1 MKRITFFVFYLLC
14 CITLFAQSA
23 GNADSTEISIYNEIT
38 SYNTTGYY
46 PGVVDRTD
54 FLKKNY
60 PESVF
65 ITPALVLK
73 GEALVNLG
81 RFSEATET
89 FLLVI
94 PSMHLG
100 SEDFAKTYYLLGKAY
115 YFQQQYNKALDAF
128 YKACSI
134 SEKEEKYDYYDI
146 SMLYAGRIYYIQGD
160 YAKAVPVFEY
170 IAANGKKF
178 TVKAY
183 DEALQ
188 KIFVSYANIC
198 EYEKSIELY
207 EELEQYQNDN
217 KRFSDEVFTFFTM
230 YAAESYEKA
239 GKAQKAYNL
248 YNSLIESEN
257 QNVSVTAL
265 KKAYL
270 VASQNNLDVEPSEVL
285 QRIQRISKNTNSQTI
300 ITDFWVRVGIDS
312 YSQKDFAKARE
323 CFELAKEAGAAERD
337 AATGDEASA
346 EKESLLIISLYEARM
361 QIEEAVKAGNE
372 VSADKT
378 GGKSAISSLAKEL
391 ETELSQNQNSYLSAK
406 TKNLTASY
414 YAFLIYCKAAQEDW
428 SSIPPIYEK
437 MREREAAGEKFV
449 DSQTLLLT
457 ATAFYKQR
465 KYAEAENII
474 VTNLT
479 EKENKLLYAEILSR
493 QGKYKEAEVLYEKL
507 YAKKELSLEESLEY
521 AKVLFQQKKWKKAK
535 ETALEANQPL
545 SPYLAGLC
553 EIKLKDYTTAKGH
566 FEQYL
571 KKADSYKGEAV
582 YYKGYASYRLGEYKE
597 AYSTF
602 IEFNNN
608 YKLSAELRNKA
619 YDFAAKSA
627 LRFGDFDKAALQAE
641 ALVSFARND
650 EERYNAALFCS
661 QIYADKK
668 DYAKAVS
675 TLEPFTK
682 KQTNTAISALFQ
694 IAKIYENAGDDD
706 KAEAEYKIIYTDYS
720 RTPEAEEAMYRCG
733 ELYYSK
739 GNYKKAEEGFT
750 KYIFTYVGGRFT
762 DAAYYFSGESNLKL
776 GDNNRCIMQN
786 KTLLSKFPQSLYYYA
801 GAKNLMQAYYDEGF
815 YAESLEIAKK
825 IVAKNKKQAEADG
838 IVEKI
843 TELEQITAGTD
854 RRIVEKR
861 SEFTKKGELTTVE
874 GRIAGTELVALYAQ
888 FDEYYEEGLALA
900 KKLLPLQAPDE
911 NSSKKNFDD
920 VLCGAKNADF
930 LALDYENKA
939 LYKESAEMYLKAAE
953 CYRICGKGYETDAAA
968 ALYSASS
975 AFVSANQSGDAKAT
989 AKLLKSLYPGSKQAN
1004 KVDALIK

>member
-1 MKRITFFVFYLLC
+1 
-14 CITLFAQSA
+14 
-23 GNADSTEISIYNEIT
+23 
-38 SYNTTGYY
+38 
-46 PGVVDRTD
+46 
-54 FLKKNY
+54 
-60 PESVF
+60 
-65 ITPALVLK
+65 
-73 GEALVNLG
+73 
-81 RFSEATET
+81 
-89 FLLVI
+89 
-94 PSMHLG
+94 
-100 SEDFAKTYYLLGKAY
+100 
-115 YFQQQYNKALDAF
+115 
-128 YKACSI
+128 
-134 SEKEEKYDYYDI
+134 
-146 SMLYAGRIYYIQGD
+146 MLYAGRIYYLQGD

-188 KIFVSYANIC
+188 KLFVSYANTG

-207 EELEQYQNDN
+207 EQLEQYQNEN
-217 KRFSDEVFTFFTM
+217 KRFSGEVFVFFTM

-239 GKAQKAYNL
+239 DKPQKAYNL

-265 KKAYL
+265 KKAYI

-312 YSQKDFAKARE
+312 YLQKDFDKARE
-323 CFELAKEAGAAERD
+323 CFELAKEASEQN
-337 AATGDEASA
+337 
-346 EKESLLIISLYEARM
+346 ESSLIISLYEARM
-361 QIEEAVKAGNE
+361 KIEEAVKAKNE
-372 VSADKT
+372 VSGDK
-378 GGKSAISSLAKEL
+378 SSVSSLAKQL
-391 ETELSQNQNSYLSAK
+391 ESELSQNENRYLSAE
-406 TKNLTASY
+406 TKNLTSSY
-414 YAFLIYCKAAQEDW
+414 YAFLIYCSAAQEEW
-428 SSIPPIYEK
+428 SRIPPLYEK
-437 MREREAAGEKFV
+437 MLETEVAGAKSI
-449 DSQTLLLT
+449 DSQTVLLT

-465 KYAEAENII
+465 KYAEAESII
-474 VTNLT
+474 TTNLT
-479 EKENKLLYAEILSR
+479 EKENRLLYAAILSR
-493 QGKYKEAEVLYEKL
+493 QGKYKEAESIYEKL
-507 YAKKELSLEESLEY
+507 YAKKELSAEETLEY
-521 AKVLFQQKKWKKAK
+521 AKVLYLQKKWKKAK
-535 ETALEANQPL
+535 ETALEAKQPL

-553 EIKLKDYTTAKGH
+553 EIKLKDYKAAKEH
-566 FEQYL
+566 LNQYV
-571 KKADSYKGEAV
+571 KQAGNYKGEAV
-582 YYKGYASYRLGEYKE
+582 YYKGYASYRLGEYKD

-602 IEFNNN
+602 IDFNNN
-608 YKLSAELRNKA
+608 YKVSAELRLKA

-641 ALVSFARND
+641 ALVSFARTD

-682 KQTNTAISALFQ
+682 KQTDTAISALFQ
-694 IAKIYENAGDDD
+694 IAKIYETAGDDD

-786 KTLLSKFPQSLYYYA
+786 KTLITKFPQSLYYYA
-801 GAKNLMQAYYDEGF
+801 GARNLMQAYYDEGF
-815 YAESLEIAKK
+815 YAESLDIAKK
-825 IVAKNKKQAEADG
+825 IVSKNKKQAEADG
-838 IVEKI
+838 IAEKI

-861 SEFTKKGELTTVE
+861 SEFAKKGELGTVE

-888 FDEYYEEGLALA
+888 FDEYYEEGIALA

-911 NSSKKNFDD
+911 SSTKKNIDD

-953 CYRICGKGYETDAAA
+953 CYRICGKGYETEAAA
-968 ALYSASS
+968 ALYSATS
-975 AFVSANQSGDAKAT
+975 AFVSANQNGDAKAT

>member
-81 RFSEATET
+81 RFSEAAET

-115 YFQQQYNKALDAF
+115 YFQQQYDKALDAF

-134 SEKEEKYDYYDI
+134 SGKEEKYDYYDI
-146 SMLYAGRIYYIQGD
+146 SMLYAGRIYYLQGD

-170 IAANGKKF
+170 VAANGKKF

-188 KIFVSYANIC
+188 KLFVSYANIG

-207 EELEQYQNDN
+207 EQLEQYQNDN
-217 KRFSDEVFTFFTM
+217 KRFSSEVFVFFTM

-285 QRIQRISKNTNSQTI
+285 QRIQRISKNTNSQGI

-312 YSQKDFAKARE
+312 YLQKDFDKARE
-323 CFELAKEAGAAERD
+323 CFELAKEASEQN
-337 AATGDEASA
+337 
-346 EKESLLIISLYEARM
+346 ESSLIISLYEARM
-361 QIEEAVKAGNE
+361 KIEEAVKAGNE
-372 VSADKT
+372 VSGDK
-378 GGKSAISSLAKEL
+378 SSVSTLAKQL
-391 ETELSQNQNSYLSAK
+391 ESELSQNENSYLSAE

-414 YAFLIYCKAAQEDW
+414 YAFLIYCRAAQEEW
-428 SSIPPIYEK
+428 NRIPPLYEK
-437 MREREAAGEKFV
+437 MLETEAAGEKSP
-449 DSQTLLLT
+449 DSQTVLLT

-479 EKENKLLYAEILSR
+479 EKENKLLYAAILSR
-493 QGKYKEAEVLYEKL
+493 QGKYKEAESIYEKL
-507 YAKKELSLEESLEY
+507 YAKKDLSAEETLEY
-521 AKVLFQQKKWKKAK
+521 AKVLYQQKKWKKAK

-553 EIKLKDYTTAKGH
+553 EIKLKDYKAAKEH
-566 FEQYL
+566 LNQYV
-571 KKADSYKGEAV
+571 KQAGDYKGEAV
-582 YYKGYASYRLGEYKE
+582 YYKGYVSYRLGEYKD

-602 IEFNNN
+602 IDFNNN
-608 YKLSAELRNKA
+608 YKLSAELRLKA

-627 LRFGDFDKAALQAE
+627 LRFGDFDKAAVQAE
-641 ALVSFARND
+641 AMVSIARNN
-650 EERYNAALFCS
+650 EEKYNAALFCS

-668 DYAKAVS
+668 DYEKAVS

-682 KQTNTAISALFQ
+682 MQTDTAISALFQ
-694 IAKIYENAGDDD
+694 IAKIYENAGEDD

-786 KTLLSKFPQSLYYYA
+786 KTLITKFPQSLYYYA
-801 GAKNLMQAYYDEGF
+801 GARNLMQAYYDEGF

-843 TELEQITAGTD
+843 TELEQITAGID

-861 SEFTKKGELTTVE
+861 SEFAKKGELGTVE

-888 FDEYYEEGLALA
+888 FDEYYEEGIVLA

-911 NSSKKNFDD
+911 SATKKNFDD

-953 CYRICGKGYETDAAA
+953 CYRICGKGYETEAAA
-968 ALYSASS
+968 SLYSATS
-975 AFVSANQSGDAKAT
+975 AFVSANQNGDAKAT
-989 AKLLKSLYPGSKQAN
+989 AKLLKSLYPASKQAN

>member
-146 SMLYAGRIYYIQGD
+146 PMLYAGRIYYIQGD

-188 KIFVSYANIC
+188 KLFVSYANIG

-300 ITDFWVRVGIDS
+300 ITNFWVRVGIDS
-312 YSQKDFAKARE
+312 YLQKDFAKARE
-323 CFELAKEAGAAERD
+323 CFELAKEAGAGGASP
-337 AATGDEASA
+337 TGGNEASV
-346 EKESLLIISLYEARM
+346 KESSLIISLYEARM
-361 QIEEAVKAGNE
+361 QIEEAIKA
-372 VSADKT
+372 VDT
-378 GGKSAISSLAKEL
+378 LAKEL
-391 ETELSQNQNSYLSAK
+391 ETELSQKENSYLSAK
-406 TKNLTASY
+406 TKNLTVSY

-428 SSIPPIYEK
+428 KNIPPIYEK
-437 MREREAAGEKFV
+437 MREKEAAGEKSL

-479 EKENKLLYAEILSR
+479 EKENKLLYAAILSR
-493 QGKYKEAEVLYEKL
+493 QGKYKEAESLYEKL

-521 AKVLFQQKKWKKAK
+521 AKVLFNLNKWKKAK

-553 EIKLKDYTTAKGH
+553 EIKLKDYKTAK
-566 FEQYL
+566 EQLNQYA
-571 KKADSYKGEAV
+571 KQAGDYKGEAV
-582 YYKGYASYRLGEYKE
+582 YYKAYASYRLGEYKE

-641 ALVSFARND
+641 ALVSFAQND
-650 EERYNAALFCS
+650 EEKYNAALFCS

-706 KAEAEYKIIYTDYS
+706 KAEAEYKIIYTDFS

-815 YAESLEIAKK
+815 YAESLDIAKK

-861 SEFTKKGELTTVE
+861 SEFTKKGELATVE

-888 FDEYYEEGLALA
+888 FDEYYEEAIALA

-911 NSSKKNFDD
+911 KSSKKNFDD

>member
-81 RFSEATET
+81 RFSEAAET

-115 YFQQQYNKALDAF
+115 YFQQQYDKALDAF

-160 YAKAVPVFEY
+160 FAKAVPVFEY

-188 KIFVSYANIC
+188 KLFVSYANTG
-198 EYEKSIELY
+198 EYAKSIELY
-207 EELEQYQNDN
+207 EQLELFQNDS
-217 KRFSDEVFTFFTM
+217 KRFSAEVFTFFTM

-239 GKAQKAYNL
+239 DKPQKAYNL

-285 QRIQRISKNTNSQTI
+285 QRIQRISKNTNSQAI

-312 YSQKDFAKARE
+312 YLQKDFSKARE
-323 CFELAKEAGAAERD
+323 CFELAKEAGAGETSTID
-337 AATGDEASA
+337 GNEASLSA
-346 EKESLLIISLYEARM
+346 ENESSLIISLYEARM

-372 VSADKT
+372 LSGDKAD
-378 GGKSAISSLAKEL
+378 GKSAISSLAKEL
-391 ETELSQNQNSYLSAK
+391 ESELSKKENSYLAAK
-406 TKNLTASY
+406 TKNLSSSY
-414 YAFLIYCKAAQEDW
+414 YAFLIYCKAAQEEW
-428 SSIPPIYEK
+428 SLIPPLYEK
-437 MREREAAGEKFV
+437 MRETEAAGEKSV

-457 ATAFYKQR
+457 ATAFYKQC

-479 EKENKLLYAEILSR
+479 EKENKLLYAAILSR
-493 QGKYKEAEVLYEKL
+493 QGKYKEAESIYEKL
-507 YAKKELSLEESLEY
+507 YAKKELSLEETLEY
-521 AKVLFQQKKWKKAK
+521 AKVLYQQKKWKKAK
-535 ETALEANQPL
+535 ETALEANQSL

-553 EIKLKDYTTAKGH
+553 EIKLKDYKTAK
-566 FEQYL
+566 EQLNQYA
-571 KKADSYKGEAV
+571 KQAGDYKGEAV
-582 YYKGYASYRLGEYKE
+582 YYKAYASYRLGEYKE

-602 IEFNNN
+602 IDFNNN

-627 LRFGDFDKAALQAE
+627 LRFGDFDKAAVQAE
-641 ALVSFARND
+641 ALVSFARN
-650 EERYNAALFCS
+650 EEEKYNAALFCS

-694 IAKIYENAGDDD
+694 IANIYENAGEDD

-739 GNYKKAEEGFT
+739 ANYKKAEEGFT
-750 KYIFTYVGGRFT
+750 KYIFTYIVGRFT

-786 KTLLSKFPQSLYYYA
+786 KTLLTKFPQSLYYYA
-801 GAKNLMQAYYDEGF
+801 GARNLMQAYYDEGF
-815 YAESLEIAKK
+815 YAESLDIAKK
-825 IVAKNKKQAEADG
+825 IVSKNKKQAEWPAFFQYLP
-838 IVEKI
+838 I
-843 TELEQITAGTD
+843 D
-854 RRIVEKR
+854 RRK
-861 SEFTKKGELTTVE
+861 TT
-874 GRIAGTELVALYAQ
+874 
-888 FDEYYEEGLALA
+888 
-900 KKLLPLQAPDE
+900 
-911 NSSKKNFDD
+911 
-920 VLCGAKNADF
+920 
-930 LALDYENKA
+930 
-939 LYKESAEMYLKAAE
+939 
-953 CYRICGKGYETDAAA
+953 
-968 ALYSASS
+968 
-975 AFVSANQSGDAKAT
+975 
-989 AKLLKSLYPGSKQAN
+989 
-1004 KVDALIK
+1004 

>member
-81 RFSEATET
+81 RFSEAAET

-115 YFQQQYNKALDAF
+115 YFQQQYDKALDAF

-134 SEKEEKYDYYDI
+134 SGKEEKYDYYDI
-146 SMLYAGRIYYIQGD
+146 SMLYAGRIYYLQGD

-170 IAANGKKF
+170 VAANGKKF

-188 KIFVSYANIC
+188 KLFVSYANIG

-207 EELEQYQNDN
+207 EQLEQYQNDN
-217 KRFSDEVFTFFTM
+217 KRFSSEVFVFFTM

-285 QRIQRISKNTNSQTI
+285 QRIQRISKNTNSQGI

-312 YSQKDFAKARE
+312 YLQKDFDKARE
-323 CFELAKEAGAAERD
+323 CFELAKEASEQN
-337 AATGDEASA
+337 
-346 EKESLLIISLYEARM
+346 ESSLIISLYEARM
-361 QIEEAVKAGNE
+361 KIEEAVKAGNE
-372 VSADKT
+372 VSGDK
-378 GGKSAISSLAKEL
+378 SSVSTLAKQL
-391 ETELSQNQNSYLSAK
+391 ESELSQNENSYLSAE

-414 YAFLIYCKAAQEDW
+414 YAFLIYCRAAQEEW
-428 SSIPPIYEK
+428 NRIPPLYEK
-437 MREREAAGEKFV
+437 MLETEAAGEKSP
-449 DSQTLLLT
+449 DSQTVLLT

-479 EKENKLLYAEILSR
+479 EKENKLLYAAILSR
-493 QGKYKEAEVLYEKL
+493 QGKYKEAESIYEKL
-507 YAKKELSLEESLEY
+507 YAKKDLSAEETLEY
-521 AKVLFQQKKWKKAK
+521 AKVLYQQKKWKKAK

-553 EIKLKDYTTAKGH
+553 EIKLKDYKAAKEH
-566 FEQYL
+566 LNQYV
-571 KKADSYKGEAV
+571 KQAGDYKGEAV
-582 YYKGYASYRLGEYKE
+582 YYKGYVSYRLGEYKD

-602 IEFNNN
+602 IDFNNN
-608 YKLSAELRNKA
+608 YKLSAELRLKA

-627 LRFGDFDKAALQAE
+627 LRFGDFDKAAVQAE
-641 ALVSFARND
+641 AMVSFARNN
-650 EERYNAALFCS
+650 EEKYNAALFCS

-668 DYAKAVS
+668 DYEKAVS

-682 KQTNTAISALFQ
+682 MQTDTAISALFQ
-694 IAKIYENAGDDD
+694 IAKIYENAGEDD

-786 KTLLSKFPQSLYYYA
+786 KTLITKFPQSLYYYA
-801 GAKNLMQAYYDEGF
+801 GARNLMQAYYDEGF

-843 TELEQITAGTD
+843 TELEQITAGID

-861 SEFTKKGELTTVE
+861 SEFAKKGELGTVE

-888 FDEYYEEGLALA
+888 FDEYYEEGIVLA

-911 NSSKKNFDD
+911 SATKKNFDD

-953 CYRICGKGYETDAAA
+953 CYRICGKGYETEAAA
-968 ALYSASS
+968 SLYSATS
-975 AFVSANQSGDAKAT
+975 AFVSANQNGDAKAT
-989 AKLLKSLYPGSKQAN
+989 AKLLKSLYPASKQAN

>member
-1 MKRITFFVFYLLC
+1 MKRIAFFVFYLLC

-46 PGVVDRTD
+46 PGVVERTD

-65 ITPALVLK
+65 ITPAFVLK

-81 RFSEATET
+81 RFSEAVET

-115 YFQQQYNKALDAF
+115 YFQNKYDEALESF

-146 SMLYAGRIYYIQGD
+146 SMLYAGRIYYILED
-160 YAKAVPVFEY
+160 YAKAVPIFEY

-188 KIFVSYANIC
+188 KLFVSYANTG

-207 EELEQYQNDN
+207 EQLEQYQKDN
-217 KRFSDEVFTFFTM
+217 KRFSDEVFVFFTM
-230 YAAESYEKA
+230 YTAESYEKA
-239 GKAQKAYNL
+239 GKPQKAYNL

-265 KKAYL
+265 KKAYI
-270 VASQNNLDVEPSEVL
+270 VASQNNLDVKPSEVL
-285 QRIQRISKNTNSQTI
+285 QRIQRIGKNTNSQDI

-312 YSQKDFAKARE
+312 YLQKDFDKARE
-323 CFELAKEAGAAERD
+323 CFELAKEADGTNPA
-337 AATGDEASA
+337 GDKVSDEN
-346 EKESLLIISLYEARM
+346 ESLLIISLYEARM
-361 QIEEAVKAGNE
+361 KIEEAE
-372 VSADKT
+372 
-378 GGKSAISSLAKEL
+378 KSAVSTLAKQL
-391 ETELSQNQNSYLSAK
+391 ESELSKNEKRYLSAK
-406 TKNLTASY
+406 TKNLSLSY
-414 YAFLIYCKAAQEDW
+414 YAFLIYCRAAQEEW
-428 SSIPPIYEK
+428 NKIPPVYEK
-437 MREREAAGEKFV
+437 MLETEAAGEKAL
-449 DSQTLLLT
+449 DSQTVLLT

-465 KYAEAENII
+465 NYEEAEKII
-474 VTNLT
+474 NTNLT
-479 EKENKLLYAEILSR
+479 EKENKLLYAAILSR
-493 QGKYKEAEVLYEKL
+493 QGKYKEAESIYEKL
-507 YAKKELSLEESLEY
+507 YAKKELSLEEAFEY
-521 AKVLFQQKKWKKAK
+521 AKVLYLQKKWKKAK
-535 ETALEANQPL
+535 EIALEANQPL

-553 EIKLKDYTTAKGH
+553 EIKLKDYKAAKEH
-566 FEQYL
+566 LNQYV
-571 KKADSYKGEAV
+571 KQAGDYKGEAV

-608 YKLSAELRNKA
+608 YKVSAELRLKA

-627 LRFGDFDKAALQAE
+627 LRFGDFDKAAVQAE
-641 ALVSFARND
+641 AMVSFARNN
-650 EERYNAALFCS
+650 EEKYNAALFCS

-668 DYAKAVS
+668 DYEKAVS

-682 KQTNTAISALFQ
+682 KQTDTAISALFQ
-694 IAKIYENAGDDD
+694 IAKIFETAGDDD

-750 KYIFTYVGGRFT
+750 KYIFSYVGGRFT

-786 KTLLSKFPQSLYYYA
+786 KTLITKFPQSLYYYA
-801 GAKNLMQAYYDEGF
+801 GARNLMQAYYDEGF
-815 YAESLEIAKK
+815 YAESLDIARK
-825 IVAKNKKQAEADG
+825 IVSKNKKQAEADG

-843 TELEQITAGTD
+843 TELEQITGGTD

-861 SEFTKKGELTTVE
+861 SEFTKKGELGTVE

-888 FDEYYEEGLALA
+888 FDEYYEEGIVLA

-911 NSSKKNFDD
+911 SSTKKNFDD

-953 CYRICGKGYETDAAA
+953 CYRICGKGYETEAAA
-968 ALYSASS
+968 SLYSASS

>member
-81 RFSEATET
+81 RFSEAAET

-115 YFQQQYNKALDAF
+115 YFQQQYDKALDAF

-146 SMLYAGRIYYIQGD
+146 SMLYAGRIYYLQGD

-170 IAANGKKF
+170 VAVNGKKF

-188 KIFVSYANIC
+188 KLFVSYANTG

-207 EELEQYQNDN
+207 EQLEQYQNDN
-217 KRFSDEVFTFFTM
+217 KRFSAEVFTFFTM

-285 QRIQRISKNTNSQTI
+285 QRIQRISKNTNSQSI

-312 YSQKDFAKARE
+312 YSQKDFDKARE
-323 CFELAKEAGAAERD
+323 CFELAKEASEQN
-337 AATGDEASA
+337 
-346 EKESLLIISLYEARM
+346 ESSLIISLYEARM
-361 QIEEAVKAGNE
+361 KIEEAVKAGNE
-372 VSADKT
+372 VSGDKT
-378 GGKSAISSLAKEL
+378 GGESAISSLAKEL
-391 ETELSQNQNSYLSAK
+391 EIELSQNENSYLSAE
-406 TKNLTASY
+406 TKNLTSSY
-414 YAFLIYCKAAQEDW
+414 YAFLIYCRAAQEEW
-428 SSIPPIYEK
+428 NRIPPLYEK
-437 MREREAAGEKFV
+437 MLETEAAGEKSI
-449 DSQTLLLT
+449 DSQTVLLT
-457 ATAFYKQR
+457 ATAFYKQHN
-465 KYAEAENII
+465 YAEAENII

-479 EKENKLLYAEILSR
+479 EKENRLLYAAILSR
-493 QGKYKEAEVLYEKL
+493 QGKYKEAESIYEKL
-507 YAKKELSLEESLEY
+507 YAKKELSAEETLEY
-521 AKVLFQQKKWKKAK
+521 AKVLYQQKKWKKAK

-553 EIKLKDYTTAKGH
+553 EIKLKDYKAAKEH
-566 FEQYL
+566 LNQYI
-571 KKADSYKGEAV
+571 KQAGDYKGEAV
-582 YYKGYASYRLGEYKE
+582 YYKAYASYRLGEYKE

-602 IEFNNN
+602 IDFNNS
-608 YKLSAELRNKA
+608 YKVSAELRLKA

-627 LRFGDFDKAALQAE
+627 LRFGDFDKAAVQAE
-641 ALVSFARND
+641 AMVSFARND
-650 EERYNAALFCS
+650 EEKYNAALFCS

-682 KQTNTAISALFQ
+682 KQTDTAISALFQ
-694 IAKIYENAGDDD
+694 IAKIYETAGDDD

-786 KTLLSKFPQSLYYYA
+786 KTLITKFPQSLYYYA
-801 GAKNLMQAYYDEGF
+801 GARNLMQAYYDEGF
-815 YAESLEIAKK
+815 YAESLDIARK
-825 IVAKNKKQAEADG
+825 IVSKNKKQAEADG
-838 IVEKI
+838 IVAKI
-843 TELEQITAGTD
+843 TELEQITAGID

-861 SEFTKKGELTTVE
+861 SEFAKKGELGTVE

-888 FDEYYEEGLALA
+888 FDEYYEEGIALA

-911 NSSKKNFDD
+911 NASKKNLDD

-953 CYRICGKGYETDAAA
+953 CYRICGKGYETEAAA
-968 ALYSASS
+968 SLYSATSD
-975 AFVSANQSGDAKAT
+975 FVSANQNGDAKAT

>member
-81 RFSEATET
+81 RFSEAAET

-115 YFQQQYNKALDAF
+115 YFQQQYDKALDAF

-146 SMLYAGRIYYIQGD
+146 SMLYAGRIYYLQGD

-188 KIFVSYANIC
+188 KLFVSYANTG

-207 EELEQYQNDN
+207 EQLEQYQNEN
-217 KRFSDEVFTFFTM
+217 KRFSGEVFVFFTM

-239 GKAQKAYNL
+239 DKPQKAYNL

-265 KKAYL
+265 KKAYI

-312 YSQKDFAKARE
+312 YLQKDFDKARE
-323 CFELAKEAGAAERD
+323 CFELAKEASEQN
-337 AATGDEASA
+337 
-346 EKESLLIISLYEARM
+346 ESSLIISLYEARM
-361 QIEEAVKAGNE
+361 KIEEAVKAKNE
-372 VSADKT
+372 VSGDK
-378 GGKSAISSLAKEL
+378 SSVSSLAKQL
-391 ETELSQNQNSYLSAK
+391 ESELSQNENRYLSAE
-406 TKNLTASY
+406 TKNLTSSY
-414 YAFLIYCKAAQEDW
+414 YAFLIYCSAAQEEW
-428 SSIPPIYEK
+428 SRIPPLYEK
-437 MREREAAGEKFV
+437 MLETEVAGAKSI
-449 DSQTLLLT
+449 DSQTVLLT

-465 KYAEAENII
+465 KYAEAESII
-474 VTNLT
+474 TTNLT
-479 EKENKLLYAEILSR
+479 EKENRLLYAAILSR
-493 QGKYKEAEVLYEKL
+493 QGKYKEAESIYEKL
-507 YAKKELSLEESLEY
+507 YAKKELSAEETLEY
-521 AKVLFQQKKWKKAK
+521 AKVLYLQKKWKKAK
-535 ETALEANQPL
+535 ETALEAKQPL

-553 EIKLKDYTTAKGH
+553 EIKLKDYKAAKEH
-566 FEQYL
+566 LNQYV
-571 KKADSYKGEAV
+571 KQAGNYKGEAV
-582 YYKGYASYRLGEYKE
+582 YYKGYASYRLGEYKD

-602 IEFNNN
+602 IDFNNN
-608 YKLSAELRNKA
+608 YKVSAELRLKA

-641 ALVSFARND
+641 ALVSFARTD

-682 KQTNTAISALFQ
+682 KQTDTAISALFQ
-694 IAKIYENAGDDD
+694 IAKIYETAGDDD

-786 KTLLSKFPQSLYYYA
+786 KTLITKFPQSLYYYA
-801 GAKNLMQAYYDEGF
+801 GARNLMQAYYDEGF
-815 YAESLEIAKK
+815 YAESLDIAKK
-825 IVAKNKKQAEADG
+825 IVSKNKKQAEADG
-838 IVEKI
+838 IAEKI

-861 SEFTKKGELTTVE
+861 SEFAKKGELGTVE

-888 FDEYYEEGLALA
+888 FDEYYEEGIALA

-911 NSSKKNFDD
+911 SSTKKNIDD

-953 CYRICGKGYETDAAA
+953 CYRICGKGYETEAAA
-968 ALYSASS
+968 ALYSATS
-975 AFVSANQSGDAKAT
+975 AFVSANQNGDAKAT

>member
-65 ITPALVLK
+65 ITPAYVLK

-81 RFSEATET
+81 RFSEAVET

-115 YFQQQYNKALDAF
+115 YFQNKYDEALESF

-160 YAKAVPVFEY
+160 YDKAVPVFEY

-188 KIFVSYANIC
+188 KLFVSYSNTGDYA
-198 EYEKSIELY
+198 KSIELY
-207 EELEQYQNDN
+207 EQLTQYQKDN
-217 KRFSDEVFTFFTM
+217 QRFSDDVFVFFTM

-239 GKAQKAYNL
+239 GQPRKAYNL

-257 QNVSVTAL
+257 QNVSVSAL
-265 KKAYL
+265 KKAYV
-270 VASQNNLDVEPSEVL
+270 VASQNNLDVEPAEVL
-285 QRIQRISKNTNSQTI
+285 QRIQRIGKNTNSQDI

-312 YSQKDFAKARE
+312 YLQKDFEKARE
-323 CFELAKEAGAAERD
+323 CFTLAKEAGSENLA
-337 AATGDEASA
+337 
-346 EKESLLIISLYEARM
+346 KENESSLIINLYQARM
-361 QIEEAVKAGNE
+361 TIEEAEKTAAPSIAKKL
-372 VSADKT
+372 VS
-378 GGKSAISSLAKEL
+378 
-391 ETELSQNQNSYLSAK
+391 ELSKEENLYLSAK
-406 TKNLTASY
+406 TKNLSSSY
-414 YAFLIYCKAAQEDW
+414 YFFIIYCKAAQEDW
-428 SSIPPIYEK
+428 KEIPPLYEK
-437 MREREAAGEKFV
+437 IKSP
-449 DSQTLLLT
+449 DSQSVLLAAMAL
-457 ATAFYKQR
+457 FKQYK
-465 KYAEAENII
+465 YTEAENII
-474 VTNLT
+474 ITNLT
-479 EKENKLLYAEILSR
+479 EKENKLLYAAILSR
-493 QGKYKEAEVLYEKL
+493 QDKYKEAESLYEKL
-507 YAKKELSLEESLEY
+507 YEKKDLAPQESLEY
-521 AKVLFQQKKWKKAK
+521 AKVLYNLKKWDKAEK
-535 ETALEANQPL
+535 VSLETGLPQ
-545 SPYLAGLC
+545 SYYLAGLC
-553 EIKLKDYTTAKGH
+553 EINLKKYSQAKDH
-566 FEQYL
+566 FEEYL
-571 KKADSYKGEAV
+571 TKADSYKGEAL
-582 YYKGYASYRLGEYKE
+582 YYKAYAAYRLGEYKE
-597 AYSTF
+597 AYSSF
-602 IEFNNN
+602 IDFNNN
-608 YKLSAELRNKA
+608 YKISADYRNKA
-619 YDFAAKSA
+619 YDFAAKSV

-641 ALVSFARND
+641 ALVSFARTD

-668 DYAKAVS
+668 DYDKAVS
-675 TLEPFTK
+675 SLKPFTK
-682 KQTNTAISALFQ
+682 MQTSTAISALFQ
-694 IAKIYENAGDDD
+694 IAKIYENAGNDD
-706 KAEAEYKIIYTDYS
+706 KAEEEYKIIYTDYS
-720 RTPEAEEAMYRCG
+720 KTPEAEEAMYRCG

-750 KYIFTYVGGRFT
+750 KYIFTYIGGRFT

-786 KTLLSKFPQSLYYYA
+786 KTLITKFPQSVYYYA

-815 YAESLEIAKK
+815 YAEALDTAKK

-838 IVEKI
+838 ILAKI
-843 TELEQITAGTD
+843 SDLEQITGGTD

-861 SEFTKKGELTTVE
+861 SEFAKKGQLGTVE
-874 GRIAGTELVALYAQ
+874 GRVVGTELVALYAQ
-888 FDEYYEEGLALA
+888 FDDYYEEGIDLA
-900 KKLLPLQAPDE
+900 KKLLPLQAPDG
-911 NSSKKNFDD
+911 SSTKKSFED
-920 VLCGAKNADF
+920 VLGGAKNADF

-953 CYRICGKGYETDAAA
+953 CYRICGKGYETEAAA

-975 AFVSANQSGDAKAT
+975 AFVSAGLTGDAKAT
-989 AKLLKSLYPGSKQAN
+989 AKLLKSLYPESKQAN

>member
-81 RFSEATET
+81 RFSEAAET

-115 YFQQQYNKALDAF
+115 YFQQQYDKALDAF

-188 KIFVSYANIC
+188 KLFVSYANTG

-270 VASQNNLDVEPSEVL
+270 VASQNNLDVKPAEVL
-285 QRIQRISKNTNSQTI
+285 QRIQRIGKNTNSQGI

-312 YSQKDFAKARE
+312 YLQKDFDKARE
-323 CFELAKEAGAAERD
+323 CFELAKEASEQN
-337 AATGDEASA
+337 
-346 EKESLLIISLYEARM
+346 ESSLIISLYEARM
-361 QIEEAVKAGNE
+361 KIEEAVKAGNE
-372 VSADKT
+372 VSGDK
-378 GGKSAISSLAKEL
+378 SSVSSLAKQL
-391 ETELSQNQNSYLSAK
+391 EAELSQNQNSYLSAE

-414 YAFLIYCKAAQEDW
+414 YAFLIYCRAAQEEW
-428 SSIPPIYEK
+428 SRIPPLYEK
-437 MREREAAGEKFV
+437 MLETEAAGEKSP
-449 DSQTLLLT
+449 DSQTVLLT

-465 KYAEAENII
+465 KYAEAESII
-474 VTNLT
+474 TTNLT
-479 EKENKLLYAEILSR
+479 EKENKLFYAAILSR
-493 QGKYKEAEVLYEKL
+493 QSKYKEAESIYEKL
-507 YAKKELSLEESLEY
+507 YAKKELSTEETLEY

-553 EIKLKDYTTAKGH
+553 EIKLKDY
-566 FEQYL
+566 
-571 KKADSYKGEAV
+571 KASKEHLNLYVKQAADYKGEAV
-582 YYKGYASYRLGEYKE
+582 YYKGYVSYRLGEYKE

-608 YKLSAELRNKA
+608 YKVSADLRLKA

-627 LRFGDFDKAALQAE
+627 LRFGDFDKAAVQAE
-641 ALVSFARND
+641 ALVSFARNN
-650 EERYNAALFCS
+650 EEKYNAALFCS

-668 DYAKAVS
+668 DYERAVS

-682 KQTNTAISALFQ
+682 MQTNTAISALFQ
-694 IAKIYENAGDDD
+694 IAKIYETAGDDD

-750 KYIFTYVGGRFT
+750 KYIFTYIGGRFT

-786 KTLLSKFPQSLYYYA
+786 KTLITKFPQSLYYYA

-815 YAESLEIAKK
+815 YAESLDIAKK

-843 TELEQITAGTD
+843 TELEQITAGID

-861 SEFTKKGELTTVE
+861 SEFAKKGELGTVE
-874 GRIAGTELVALYAQ
+874 GRIAGTDLVALYAQ
-888 FDEYYEEGLALA
+888 FDEYYEEGIVLA

-911 NSSKKNFDD
+911 SATKKNFDD

-953 CYRICGKGYETDAAA
+953 CYRICGKGYETEAAA
-968 ALYSASS
+968 SLYSASS
-975 AFVSANQSGDAKAT
+975 AFVSANQNGDAKAT
-989 AKLLKSLYPGSKQAN
+989 AKLLKSLYPASKQAN